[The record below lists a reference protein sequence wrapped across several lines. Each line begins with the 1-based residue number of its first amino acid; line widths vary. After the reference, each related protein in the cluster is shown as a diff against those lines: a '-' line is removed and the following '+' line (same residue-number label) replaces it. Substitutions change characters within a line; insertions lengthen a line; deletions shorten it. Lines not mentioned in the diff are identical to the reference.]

1 MTDELRQ
8 AKQPVSAALAGPYG
22 HPFHPML
29 VTVPIGAWTTSL
41 VFDIASRVAGN
52 SAFLARGSAWLIAI
66 GVIGALIAG
75 MTGFLD
81 LVAIPAGTPAFRTG
95 LLHMSLMLLV
105 TFAYVGSFVW
115 RQSGHGPSG
124 PVPAG
129 PLALSVLSLAVLG
142 VGGFLGGKLVFRYGV
157 RVAQETTQ
165 VEGYLRSDSRAA
177 GYLRR
182 PGPGRPGERGSASGR
197 SRSARRRRA

>member
-8 AKQPVSAALAGPYG
+8 AKQPVSAALTGPYG

-41 VFDIASRVAGN
+41 VFDIASHVAAN
-52 SAFLARGSAWLIAI
+52 PAFLAQGSTWLIAI

-75 MTGFLD
+75 MIGFLD
-81 LVAIPAGTPAFRTG
+81 LAAIPGGTPAFRTG
-95 LLHMSLMLLV
+95 LLHMSLVLLA
-105 TFAYVGSFVW
+105 TFGYVGGFVW
-115 RQSGHGPSG
+115 RQSGHAPPG

-157 RVAQETTQ
+157 RVARETTQ
-165 VEGYLRSDSRAA
+165 VEGYLRSD
-177 GYLRR
+177 
-182 PGPGRPGERGSASGR
+182 PRGSLPPPDLGPAQSGR
-197 SRSARRRRA
+197 FPPAH

>member
-1 MTDELRQ
+1 MTNELRQ

-41 VFDIASRVAGN
+41 IFDIASHVAAHP
-52 SAFLARGSAWLIAI
+52 AFLARGSTWLIAI

-75 MTGFLD
+75 MIGFLD
-81 LVAIPAGTPAFRTG
+81 LAAIPVGTPAFRTA
-95 LLHMSLMLLV
+95 LLHMSLVLLV
-105 TFAYVGSFVW
+105 TFGYIGGFVW
-115 RQSGHGPSG
+115 RQSGHSPSG
-124 PVPAG
+124 PVSAG

-165 VEGYLRSDSRAA
+165 VEGYLRSDARS
-177 GYLRR
+177 GSL
-182 PGPGRPGERGSASGR
+182 PPPDLGPAQSGR
-197 SRSARRRRA
+197 FPPAR